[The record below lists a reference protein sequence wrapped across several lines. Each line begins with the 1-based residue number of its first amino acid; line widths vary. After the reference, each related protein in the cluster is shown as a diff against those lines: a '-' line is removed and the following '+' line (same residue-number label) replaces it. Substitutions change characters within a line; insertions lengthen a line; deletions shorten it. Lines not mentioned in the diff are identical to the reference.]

1 MHSHILVKI
10 PIETIETIHKNQK
23 LSVAT
28 AYAQGSHNQLVQ
40 MPPGNSGEQ
49 GSLSVPNV
57 LHANSSWACLTDR
70 IQVEL
75 PPLESCKHT
84 TSSEVVK
91 MLEFIA
97 RVSKSRTRMV
107 ICLFLL
113 LAVSPSH
120 LSFVPSGIHLQ
131 FQHTRTYPVVHWHK
145 GFRMKQTSCI
155 FNITNSRQVDQLH
168 FWTDFGLPSFVGCR
182 LPVLVGFL
190 NFEVD

>member
-97 RVSKSRTRMV
+97 RVSKSRTIV
-107 ICLFLL
+107 IVM
-113 LAVSPSH
+113 AVI
-120 LSFVPSGIHLQ
+120 FFMWV
-131 FQHTRTYPVVHWHK
+131 
-145 GFRMKQTSCI
+145 KQC
-155 FNITNSRQVDQLH
+155 Q
-168 FWTDFGLPSFVGCR
+168 
-182 LPVLVGFL
+182 
-190 NFEVD
+190 

>member
-10 PIETIETIHKNQK
+10 PIETIHKNQK
-23 LSVAT
+23 LSVAA

-40 MPPGNSGEQ
+40 MQPGNSGEQ
-49 GSLSVPNV
+49 GSLSGPNV

-113 LAVSPSH
+113 LAVSPSN

-131 FQHTRTYPVVHWHK
+131 FQHTRTYPV
-145 GFRMKQTSCI
+145 
-155 FNITNSRQVDQLH
+155 
-168 FWTDFGLPSFVGCR
+168 GLLQAIYPI
-182 LPVLVGFL
+182 LVGA
-190 NFEVD
+190 